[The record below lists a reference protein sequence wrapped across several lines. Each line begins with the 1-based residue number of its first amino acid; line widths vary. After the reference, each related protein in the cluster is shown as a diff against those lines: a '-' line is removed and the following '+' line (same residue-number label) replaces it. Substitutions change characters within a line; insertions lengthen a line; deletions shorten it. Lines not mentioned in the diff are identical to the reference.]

1 MAIEVGREYRLELG
15 TVLATAIT
23 VTGIS
28 KAAEAVVTAV
38 NTFQAGDWVMFGE
51 VVGMVELNYVTA
63 RVKAP
68 SGSSFTLEGI
78 DSTAFGT
85 WTSGTCQ
92 KITTWSTVAQ
102 ATSVDF
108 GSGSAEEI
116 DVTVL
121 LDSAR
126 QVQPGLLTQP
136 TISVNVF
143 SDYSSSAQAA
153 IDVRAYASTVT
164 PFRAT
169 KKSGHVRGWSGV
181 PSTIGESVNVNSPIT
196 GSFTIINR
204 AARVVKYTS

>member
-15 TVLATAIT
+15 TTLGTALT

-28 KAAEAVVTAV
+28 KASEAVVTAV
-38 NTFQAGDWVMFGE
+38 NTLEAGDYVFFGE
-51 VVGMVELNYVTA
+51 VQGMVELSYIVA
-63 RVKAP
+63 RVKTP
-68 SGSSFTLEGI
+68 SGSAFTLEGV

-85 WTSGTCQ
+85 WTSGACQ
-92 KITTWSTVAQ
+92 EVTAWSTVAL

-121 LDSAR
+121 LDSTR
-126 QVQPGLLTQP
+126 QVQAGLLAQP

-143 SDYSSSAQAA
+143 SDYSSAAQAA
-153 IDVRAYASTVT
+153 IDTRAYASTVT

-169 KKSGHVRGWSGV
+169 KKSGHKRLWAGI

-204 AARVVKYTS
+204 AARVVKYTT